1 MVPDPTGSDSGL
13 AGWSG
18 PILRSPPEQAL
29 PMTEASPPQ
38 GQAPQPGNEAQMP
51 ARSSGPAW
59 PAPGGFMATSLII
72 GGGIGC
78 AVALG
83 MAREGAFLAIV
94 RRDGHEDGWE
104 TVRLVHA
111 GQTPRQPR
119 RSCPRAGPS

>member
-1 MVPDPTGSDSGL
+1 MVPDSPGSAFGL

-59 PAPGGFMATSLII
+59 PAPGGLMATSLIT
-72 GGGIGC
+72 GGGTGR

-83 MAREGAFLAIV
+83 MARQGAFLAIV
-94 RRDGHEDGWE
+94 RLDGHEDGWE

-111 GQTPRQPR
+111 GQTARQPR
-119 RSCPRAGPS
+119 RSCQWAGPS